1 MAYQALYRKWRPK
14 TFDEVIGQSHIIN
27 TLKNEI
33 SENKI
38 AHAYLFTG
46 TRGTGKTST
55 AKIFA
60 RAVNCKN
67 PHNGN
72 PCNECDVC
80 NGILK
85 ETLLDVIEIDAASN
99 TGVDNIREIIEQCRY
114 ASSAA
119 QYKIYIIDEVHMLSK
134 NAFNA
139 LLKTLE
145 EPPAHIIFI
154 LATTEIHDVPA
165 TILSRCQRFD
175 FKTISVFEIVEA
187 MKKILIEEK
196 ITIDDDALEYVAFL
210 GDGSM
215 RDSLSILDR
224 CIAYKTD
231 NITYNDVIDVV
242 GALDDTI
249 LFEIIENISK
259 GNTKDVFE
267 MYEKCISGG
276 KNPDN
281 FAVMFLNCYR
291 EILKY
296 QTCSDIEN
304 ISKKR
309 YKLVQKAAT
318 VVTSAECI
326 RAIDVITNL
335 IHDLKT
341 VSNTGILIECT
352 LIKLSQ
358 KELYCDAD
366 SIAARIEAIEN
377 KLLCGVPVRSAPVA
391 DKSTQQSGDKSIAHD
406 SAEEEIS
413 YPEPPP
419 LVEPDAY
426 SDMKTQDTAEDK
438 KAEIRSVSGVS
449 RQIAE
454 KWGTVLDYFNQ
465 NHMIVL
471 YCALAEAEVRAN
483 GDTLDLVF
491 ADYEAK
497 DDFDTKQNR
506 ELLKKAIG
514 DTFGIDVNIKC
525 YAKEE
530 ADTESAEDLSVD
542 IFSNLQKQADNFP
555 MNIKIE

>member
-14 TFDEVIGQSHIIN
+14 TFDDVIGQSHIIN

-85 ETLLDVIEIDAASN
+85 ESLLDVIEIDAASN
-99 TGVDNIREIIEQCRY
+99 TGVDNIRDIIEQCRY

-119 QYKIYIIDEVHMLSK
+119 KYKIYIIDEVHMLSK

-187 MKKILIEEK
+187 MKKILLEEK
-196 ITIDDDALEYVAFL
+196 ITVDDDALEYIAFL

-231 NITYNDVIDVV
+231 GINYDDVLEVV
-242 GALDDTI
+242 GALDDTH
-249 LFEIIENISK
+249 LFEIIKNISF
-259 GNTKDVFE
+259 GNTKNVFE

-296 QTCSDIEN
+296 KTCSDIEN

-309 YKLVQKAAT
+309 YKLVKDASE
-318 VVTSAECI
+318 VLTSGECI
-326 RAIDVITNL
+326 RAIDIITNL

-341 VSNTGILIECT
+341 VSNTGVLIECT

-358 KELYCDAD
+358 KELYCDMD
-366 SIAARIEAIEN
+366 SLAARIESIEN
-377 KLLCGVPVRSAPVA
+377 KLLGSVLVNTQPIK
-391 DKSTQQSGDKSIAHD
+391 KSPKKQDIQEVQNNDD
-406 SAEEEIS
+406 FV
-413 YPEPPP
+413 YPEAPPENEDVYFP
-419 LVEPDAY
+419 LEGNQENAP
-426 SDMKTQDTAEDK
+426 
-438 KAEIRSVSGVS
+438 KAVTENANISGFAV
-449 RQIAE
+449 IAE
-454 KWGTVLDYFNQ
+454 KWDSVLDYFNQ
-465 NHMIVL
+465 NRMIVL
-471 YCALAEAEVRAN
+471 YCALIDAQVRPNAN
-483 GDTLDLVF
+483 GIDLVF

-497 DDFDTKQNR
+497 NDFDTKQNR
-506 ELLKKAIG
+506 DALKKAIF
-514 DTFGIDVNIKC
+514 DVFSIDADIKC

-530 ADTESAEDLSVD
+530 TQSENNETSSVD
-542 IFSNLQKQADNFP
+542 IFSNLQKQADSFP

>member
-14 TFDEVIGQSHIIN
+14 TFDDVIGQSHIIN

-60 RAVNCKN
+60 RAVNCRDSK
-67 PHNGN
+67 NGN
-72 PCNECDVC
+72 PCNKCDVC
-80 NGILK
+80 EGILK

-114 ASSAA
+114 ASTSAR
-119 QYKIYIIDEVHMLSK
+119 YKIYIIDEVHMLSK

-145 EPPAHIIFI
+145 EPPSHIIFI

-175 FKTISVFEIVEA
+175 FKTISGYEIVEA
-187 MKKILIEEK
+187 MKKILVEEK
-196 ITIDDDALEYVAFL
+196 ISIDDDALEYVAFL

-224 CIAYKTD
+224 LIAYKTD
-231 NITYNDVIDVV
+231 NITYSDVLDVV

-249 LFEIIENISK
+249 LFEIIENIST
-259 GNTKDVFE
+259 GNTKNVFE
-267 MYEKCISGG
+267 MYEKSISGG

-281 FAVMFLNCYR
+281 FAIMLLNCYR

-296 QTCSDIEN
+296 QTCSDINN

-309 YKLVQKAAT
+309 YKLVKDAAAL
-318 VVTSAECI
+318 VTGAECI
-326 RAIDVITNL
+326 RAIEIITNL
-335 IHDLKT
+335 ISDLKS

-352 LIKLSQ
+352 LIKLAQ
-358 KELYCDAD
+358 KELYAD
-366 SIAARIEAIEN
+366 MSSIAARIESIEN
-377 KLLCGVPVRSAPVA
+377 KLIGAVHQKAPANKKTVENHTE
-391 DKSTQQSGDKSIAHD
+391 DDID
-406 SAEEEIS
+406 EINN
-413 YPEPPP
+413 YPEQNTE
-419 LVEPDAY
+419 VCETEQTPDKFE
-426 SDMKTQDTAEDK
+426 DIDTGAITDDIDGGS
-438 KAEIRSVSGVS
+438 A
-449 RQIAE
+449 QIVAE
-454 KWGTVLDYFNQ
+454 KWDQVLNYFND

-471 YCALAEAEVRAN
+471 YCALADVDVRGSGN
-483 GDTLDLVF
+483 TIDLF
-491 ADYEAK
+491 FQDYEAK
-497 DDFDTKQNR
+497 SDFDTKQNKDM
-506 ELLKKAIG
+506 LKSAI
-514 DTFGIDVNIKC
+514 FNIF
-525 YAKEE
+525 
-530 ADTESAEDLSVD
+530 SLNVD
-542 IFSNLQKQADNFP
+542 ISCHAKDETDLDKSGEDSGDLFSNLQKQADNFP

>member
-14 TFDEVIGQSHIIN
+14 TFDDVIGQSRIIN

-80 NGILK
+80 SGILK
-85 ETLLDVIEIDAASN
+85 ESLLDVIEIDAASN
-99 TGVDNIREIIEQCRY
+99 TGVDNIRDIIEQCRY

-119 QYKIYIIDEVHMLSK
+119 KYKIYIIDEVHMLSK

-187 MKKILIEEK
+187 MKKILLAEK
-196 ITIDDDALEYVAFL
+196 ITVDDDALEYIAFL

-231 NITYNDVIDVV
+231 GINYDDVLEVV
-242 GALDDTI
+242 GALDDTH
-249 LFEIIENISK
+249 LFEIIKNISF
-259 GNTKDVFE
+259 GNTKNVFE

-296 QTCSDIEN
+296 KTCSDIEN

-309 YKLVQKAAT
+309 YKLVKDASE
-318 VVTSAECI
+318 VLTSAECI
-326 RAIDVITNL
+326 RAIDIITNL

-341 VSNTGILIECT
+341 VSNTGVLIECT

-358 KELYCDAD
+358 KELYCDMD
-366 SIAARIEAIEN
+366 SLAARIESIEN
-377 KLLCGVPVRSAPVA
+377 KLLGSVLVNTQPIK
-391 DKSTQQSGDKSIAHD
+391 KSPEKQDIQEVQNNDD
-406 SAEEEIS
+406 FV
-413 YPEPPP
+413 YPEAPPENEDVYFP
-419 LVEPDAY
+419 LEENHENAP
-426 SDMKTQDTAEDK
+426 
-438 KAEIRSVSGVS
+438 KAVTENANISGFAV
-449 RQIAE
+449 IAE
-454 KWGTVLDYFNQ
+454 KWDSVLDYFNQ
-465 NHMIVL
+465 NRMIVL
-471 YCALAEAEVRAN
+471 YCALIDAQVRPNAN
-483 GDTLDLVF
+483 GIDLVF

-497 DDFDTKQNR
+497 NDFDTKQNR
-506 ELLKKAIG
+506 EALKKAIF
-514 DTFGIDVNIKC
+514 DVFSIDADIKC

-530 ADTESAEDLSVD
+530 TQSENNETSSVD
-542 IFSNLQKQADNFP
+542 IFSNLQKQADSFP